1 MPTPRLF
8 LLFSHALTSEQ
19 EQDACATLQVQNIQ
33 SLPEE
38 LQQRW
43 SNVPPD
49 LETIHAHIQPIL
61 DWLRAQAH
69 PGDYVLI
76 QGDFGAVYRAVCFAQ
91 EHGLTPLYATTT
103 RRVKETRLPDG
114 RVESTRV
121 FQHVRYRRYE

>member
-1 MPTPRLF
+1 MPTSRLF
-8 LLFSHALTSEQ
+8 LLFSHALTGEQ
-19 EQDACATLQVQNIQ
+19 ERDARASLGVEEILP
-33 SLPEE
+33 LPEN

-49 LETIHAHIQPIL
+49 LETVQEHIGPAL
-61 DWLRAQAH
+61 NWLGEQAR

-76 QGDFGAVYRAVCFAQ
+76 QGDFGAVYRAVCVALEQ
-91 EHGLTPLYATTT
+91 GLTPLYATTA